1 MLDKV
6 RQRLANREHPL
17 LLRLERLELDG
28 PLLRA
33 IEEGASIKLIYDQLP
48 LEQILMLDILTDE
61 NQKLRF
67 VLRKERGRY
76 SLTILSSQNRQ
87 SA

>member
-1 MLDKV
+1 MLDKLK
-6 RQRLANREHPL
+6 QRLADRESPII
-17 LLRLERLELDG
+17 LRLEHLEIDA
-28 PLLRA
+28 PLVKA
-33 IEEGASIKLIYDQLP
+33 IEEGASIRLIYDQLP

-76 SLTILSSQNRQ
+76 SLTILSRQ
-87 SA
+87 HRS

>member
-1 MLDKV
+1 MRDKLKE
-6 RQRLANREHPL
+6 RLANREHPL
-17 LLRLERLELDG
+17 LLRLERLELDA
-28 PLLRA
+28 PLVKA
-33 IEEGASIKLIYDQLP
+33 IEEGASIKAIYDELP

-76 SLTILSSQNRQ
+76 SLTILGRQ
-87 SA
+87 HRS

>member
-1 MLDKV
+1 MLDKLK
-6 RQRLANREHPL
+6 QRLADRESPII
-17 LLRLERLELDG
+17 LRLEHLEIDA
-28 PLLRA
+28 PLVKA

-76 SLTILSSQNRQ
+76 SLTILARQ
-87 SA
+87 EQK

>member
-1 MLDKV
+1 MLDKLK
-6 RQRLANREHPL
+6 QRLADRESPII
-17 LLRLERLELDG
+17 LRLEHLEIDA
-28 PLLRA
+28 PLVKA
-33 IEEGASIKLIYDQLP
+33 IEEGASIRLIYDQLP

-76 SLTILSSQNRQ
+76 SLIILSRQ
-87 SA
+87 HRS